1 MTNITVIGLGKS
13 GFSTLNYLLR
23 HYSYNTIK
31 VIDTRQHV
39 PNLDA
44 VPDNIE
50 VHTGSFK
57 QEWLNSSDLIIVSP
71 GVDIRQAEFTQAQ
84 EKGAEVIGDVEFFA
98 QELLK
103 KDKYPNIIS
112 ITGSNGKSTVTTL
125 CYEVLKANGINV
137 SLGGNI
143 GVPVLDVIDNNFDA
157 YVLELSSFQLETLK
171 SLKPISAVHLNLS
184 QDHLD
189 RYDSYDHYNLAKH
202 NVFNNA
208 KLAIFNQQDEFTDPK
223 NHFNKVSFGT
233 DNSEYL
239 IKDIDNASH
248 LFFKDELLLTEDEIK
263 LVGQHNLLNIL
274 SVFALTSPLNLNKK
288 ITKKAICEFAGLP
301 HRCQLAYENNG
312 VKWINDSKAT
322 NVGSLVACLDGLK
335 VKGKLHLLLG
345 GDGKGADFKSLTPLF
360 KNFDIQ
366 LYCFG
371 KDKESLA
378 ELDRSSLVFD
388 TMSQTMQKAAED
400 LNSGDIVLLSP
411 ACASID
417 QFKNF
422 EVRGE
427 EFIKLAKQLG

>member
-1 MTNITVIGLGKS
+1 
-13 GFSTLNYLLR
+13 
-23 HYSYNTIK
+23 
-31 VIDTRQHV
+31 
-39 PNLDA
+39 
-44 VPDNIE
+44 
-50 VHTGSFK
+50 
-57 QEWLNSSDLIIVSP
+57 
-71 GVDIRQAEFTQAQ
+71 
-84 EKGAEVIGDVEFFA
+84 
-98 QELLK
+98 
-103 KDKYPNIIS
+103 
-112 ITGSNGKSTVTTL
+112 
-125 CYEVLKANGINV
+125 
-137 SLGGNI
+137 
-143 GVPVLDVIDNNFDA
+143 
-157 YVLELSSFQLETLK
+157 
-171 SLKPISAVHLNLS
+171 
-184 QDHLD
+184 
-189 RYDSYDHYNLAKH
+189 
-202 NVFNNA
+202 
-208 KLAIFNQQDEFTDPK
+208 
-223 NHFNKVSFGT
+223 
-233 DNSEYL
+233 
-239 IKDIDNASH
+239 
-248 LFFKDELLLTEDEIK
+248 
-263 LVGQHNLLNIL
+263 VGQHNLLNIL